1 MTKDPFGWPAGN
13 DETPALEK
21 KPRKSELAEDVLD
34 LQIEAMLVGEAIK
47 VNEGNNGVIFKVAI
61 PLETALA
68 ETLKLEGEGD
78 SVDTA
83 IKVMKLYQPGAGEK
97 EFEMQGKVFDLCETS
112 KKEGARVA
120 EIPRPIIIR
129 DIDLSE
135 ESATTL
141 KTGGVLFSGTKAEVI
156 LMDYI
161 EGVDLATYLYR
172 EVVKRHPK
180 ASHIHESVEDLS
192 FTDLQ
197 IEAALALGY
206 AAPGGKSHRA
216 EEKLFEAE
224 VVANQNAQLLV
235 KYLEKNDFVLDPRV
249 VEIIK
254 NTLEVMHKNG
264 IFHRD
269 AHLRN
274 FMIDPNS
281 LDKEEDPIVYLIDF
295 GTSVVAGPAE
305 RVDVSDIYLEGGKR
319 FISDDYAENF
329 LTPLTKSKEEK
340 NKEKIKQRLG
350 KALRLKKRLEKR
362 PEWQNFWAKY
372 EKNEGLSVSSIFE
385 EIKGWSSV
393 SNPDLQFTV
402 FTLILAEL
410 DEEGRLDRA
419 ELKSFIEE
427 ELNKKPVP
435 FVHNQL
441 VQVAELF

>member
-1 MTKDPFGWPAGN
+1 MKDPLSWPAA
-13 DETPALEK
+13 EEK
-21 KPRKSELAEDVLD
+21 KPLSEEPPKKSEMAEDMLD
-34 LQIEAMLVGEAIK
+34 LQIESMLVGEAIK

-61 PLETALA
+61 PLETELA

-83 IKVMKLYQPGAGEK
+83 IKVMKIYQPGSGEK
-97 EFEMQGKVFDLCETS
+97 EFEMQGMVFDICAAA
-112 KKEGARVA
+112 KEEGTRVA

-129 DIDLSE
+129 DIELSE
-135 ESATTL
+135 GSATTL
-141 KTGGVLFSGTKAEVI
+141 KTGGVIFSGTQAEVI

-180 ASHIHESVEDLS
+180 AAHIQKSVEDLS
-192 FTDLQ
+192 FSDLQ
-197 IEAALALGY
+197 KEAALALGY

-224 VVANQNAQLLV
+224 VVANQNAQMLV

-254 NTLEVMHKNG
+254 NTLDVMHEKG
-264 IFHRD
+264 VYHRD

-274 FMIDPNS
+274 FMIDPDS

-295 GTSVVAGPAE
+295 GTSIVAGSTE
-305 RVDVSDIYLEGGKR
+305 RVGVSDVYLEGGKR

-329 LTPLTKSKEEK
+329 LTPLTKSSEAKNQEK
-340 NKEKIKQRLG
+340 KNRKLAT
-350 KALRLKKRLEKR
+350 ALRMKKRLEKR
-362 PEWQNFWAKY
+362 PEWQRLWSKY
-372 EKNEGLSVSSIFE
+372 EKDGEISIATAFE

-393 SNPDLQFTV
+393 SSPELQFTV
-402 FTLILAEL
+402 FTVVLAEL
-410 DEEGRLDRA
+410 DEKGSLDRA
-419 ELKSFIEE
+419 ELKSFVEA
-427 ELNKKPVP
+427 ELEKNPIP

-441 VQVAELF
+441 IEVSDLFQ